1 MRAGA
6 ALSRFKSDHHVDEA
20 FEEKESK
27 TKDNEAF
34 GEKESKTKDIALKM
48 LFKNIHL
55 PAGRRRRN
63 SSMSSL
69 PKTANKRVSNASST
83 PVITC
88 EGKEIFQNPDV
99 LVEP

>member
-1 MRAGA
+1 MRTGA
-6 ALSRFKSDHHVDEA
+6 ALSRLKSDHHVDEA

-27 TKDNEAF
+27 TKD
-34 GEKESKTKDIALKM
+34 IVLKM
-48 LFKNIHL
+48 SFKNIHL

-83 PVITC
+83 PEYC
-88 EGKEIFQNPDV
+88 ED
-99 LVEP
+99 

>member
-6 ALSRFKSDHHVDEA
+6 ALSRLKSDHHVDEA
-20 FEEKESK
+20 FGGKIKKKQIEILLNF
-27 TKDNEAF
+27 DV
-34 GEKESKTKDIALKM
+34 
-48 LFKNIHL
+48 

-88 EGKEIFQNPDV
+88 EGKEIFGTLLEIQ
-99 LVEP
+99 LYL